1 MKKTFQPFII
11 ELSKRI
17 IEILD
22 NDVNFFKEE
31 NVTDISHTEY
41 LLCEKLTE
49 KFIKGELSNE
59 VDIMG
64 LFTKDEFETI
74 LNQIKTKSLIDN
86 LVNFGYINYYED
98 ENGEERFFLT
108 NEGKEY
114 AKQNNIT
121 AYE

>member
-59 VDIMG
+59 DDIMG